1 MNIDNITEYIKSGLG
16 IAPEKKQFRMLVSA
30 PFIMTLTMGLIPGIV
45 LGGYQLILSITMI
58 VTSLVMI
65 IAVFIL
71 SNQKFTVKNRLIL
84 QILIYSNW
92 ILQISLLELMYFSI
106 MSSFSVF
113 LYLIYIP
120 PILIPLLLGINAA
133 KKIKKDTLFNTQKI
147 LHSGVRV
154 SLTMSGIIGMNFAA
168 IFRNT
173 SQKTAYIVVLTG
185 CTIITSFLS
194 IGLLSIQ
201 RLYYLLKLEKLE
213 LLPEEFK
220 SEEIVKE
227 KEIPKLK

>member
-1 MNIDNITEYIKSGLG
+1 MNIDNIIEYIKSGLG

-45 LGGYQLILSITMI
+45 LGGYQLILSIMMMI
-58 VTSLVMI
+58 TALIMT

-92 ILQISLLELMYFSI
+92 ILQISFLELMYFSI
-106 MSSFSVF
+106 MFPYSIF

-133 KKIKKDTLFNTQKI
+133 KKIKKDTLFPSKKI

-154 SLTMSGIIGMNFAA
+154 SLIMSGIIGMNFAA

-173 SQKTAYIVVLTG
+173 SQKTAYIVVLT
-185 CTIITSFLS
+185 CCAIITSFLS

-220 SEEIVKE
+220 SEKIVKE